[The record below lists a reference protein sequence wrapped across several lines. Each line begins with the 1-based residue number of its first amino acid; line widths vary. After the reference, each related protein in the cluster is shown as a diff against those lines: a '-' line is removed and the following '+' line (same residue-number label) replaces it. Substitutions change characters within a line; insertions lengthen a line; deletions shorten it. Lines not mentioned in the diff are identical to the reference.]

1 MGKGGGE
8 VFFEGRVV
16 LKLLGRWLKVY
27 KEEMGLFLWSAL
39 LLFLIRSSSVILNNY
54 AETAFLKRHSVSST
68 VSAG

>member
-1 MGKGGGE
+1 MGKGCGE

-39 LLFLIRSSSVILNNY
+39 LLF
-54 AETAFLKRHSVSST
+54 
-68 VSAG
+68 